1 MQNEQLNEFTPS
13 EHIHQ
18 IRSYFDIIDNAVQVG
33 DTNRKYSD
41 AKIPSQPGNCKENN
55 YVTFN
60 LSPPGEN
67 ILDLYN
73 TYITYKMVRKFN
85 DSTAIGA
92 AADGTNAPGFWIGFD
107 DAYYAV
113 AAYQLLANGRIIYSQ
128 DNAREEAYITS
139 NSQTTEQIKKVDVF
153 SKTRHEDVWSH
164 SGTCRTGQIV
174 SGAVAAGGSIDV
186 NLTIRI
192 PVRKFLPLEAIRFIP
207 AFAGNIQLKVKF
219 SSDAL
224 QCTSISVN
232 DLIGFNPALQVK
244 WKKDSNPPTNK
255 FVPWSEAF
263 TIISEV
269 AVDDEVATITTA
281 SQTLVRTEME
291 FANCFIHTKSFSLDP
306 NIYTEL
312 VEHYTGEALCFPV
325 KVMDWI
331 PMDSSFSKSEGATT
345 TSATFTAAYTPIN
358 VKSIWTLFRKQDNYL
373 VNFENPKFEYIQLS
387 MGAYGSMP
395 AEPETSYGPVFYEMV
410 ANACNTNND
419 MIGFNEDVMRS
430 IVDDGKVKH
439 IYDSYDNTH
448 FLCGFPTEVD
458 FCFQQGQASTAPI
471 TYKLTVQGPIAIAKE
486 YGVKPLLGFMRDCC
500 FAIQVRPN
508 GIPIIRLDD
517 YLLAAEDL
525 EE

>member
-1 MQNEQLNEFTPS
+1 MQNEQLNEFTPA

-18 IRSYFDIIDNAVQVG
+18 IRSYFDIIDNAVQIG

-41 AKIPSQPGNCKENN
+41 AKIPSQPGTAKDNTW
-55 YVTFN
+55 VTFN

-67 ILDLYN
+67 MLDLYN
-73 TYITYKMVRKFN
+73 TFITYKMEGQFIADKE
-85 DSTAIGA
+85 IGS
-92 AADGTNAPGFWIGFD
+92 GSNKTNPPGFWIGFD
-107 DAYYAV
+107 DAFYAV
-113 AAYQLLANGRIIYSQ
+113 AGYQILANGRIVYSQ

-174 SGAVAAGGSIDV
+174 SGPITAGKSFDFK
-186 NLTIRI
+186 LRLRI
-192 PVRKFLPLEAIRFIP
+192 PVRRFLPLEAIRFIP
-207 AFAGNIQLKVKF
+207 AFSGNIQLKVKF

-232 DLIGFNPALQVK
+232 DIIAFNPTLKVAFAS
-244 WKKDSNPPTNK
+244 DSNPPTNK
-255 FVPWSEAF
+255 FVPWNEPFTMITKSVEASG
-263 TIISEV
+263 TV
-269 AVDDEVATITTA
+269 TITTVT
-281 SQTLVRTEME
+281 QQLFRIKMDFNE
-291 FANCFIHTKSFSLDP
+291 CFIHPKSFSLDP

-312 VEHYTGEALCFPV
+312 VEHYTNEALCFPV

-331 PMDSSFSKSEGATT
+331 PMDGSFSKNTDSS
-345 TSATFTAAYTPIN
+345 SATFTAAYTPIN
-358 VKSIWTLFRKQDNYL
+358 VKSIWALFRKKDNYYA
-373 VNFENPKFEYIQLS
+373 NFENPKFKYLQLS
-387 MGAYGSMP
+387 MGAYGNMP
-395 AEPETSYGPVFYEMV
+395 AEPEKSYGPVFYEMV

-430 IVDDGKVKH
+430 LVDDGSVEQKW
-439 IYDSYDNTH
+439 DSYDNTH

-458 FCFQQGQASTAPI
+458 FCFQQGQTSTAPI
-471 TYKLTVQGPIAIAKE
+471 TYKLSVKGPIELATE
-486 YGVKPLLGFMRDCC
+486 NVPKPLIGFMRDCC
-500 FAIQVRPN
+500 FAIQVRAN

-517 YLLAAEDL
+517 YNLATDDS